1 MVQEQ
6 TERAVALQPGT
17 TVTVH
22 LTPQELA
29 AIQAILN
36 DERHLH
42 SIFPLANGT
51 ITFDHYPFLGRN
63 AAVIPS
69 NTDLTQD
76 AVFALAFGVT
86 FSCDGCAHPRS
97 VYAVPDFTGRSGNV
111 VSVNP
116 LVANSGQNPWFTA
129 SDGTIIATFNPPV
142 RSASIDAYPADAS
155 AQQVP
160 NAQPYIQ
167 GLDASQNEIPGA
179 RATYP
184 SAGWAAGQ
192 TNPSQGP
199 ITGAWETMSISR
211 AQADIHGVEIS
222 LTNTDCYAVFD
233 NLSYQR

>member
-1 MVQEQ
+1 MAQERVQK
-6 TERAVALQPGT
+6 AVTLQPGT
-17 TVTVH
+17 TVTLH
-22 LTPQELA
+22 LTPQELE

-36 DERHLH
+36 DKRHLQ
-42 SIFPLANGT
+42 SIYPLATGT
-51 ITFDHYPFLGRN
+51 IIFDHYPFLFRN
-63 AAVIPS
+63 AAAIPS
-69 NTDLTQD
+69 NTDLAQD
-76 AVFALAFGVT
+76 PVFAMAFGVT
-86 FSCDGCAHPRS
+86 FSCIGCTHGRS

-129 SDGTIIATFNPPV
+129 SDGTIIATFDPPV
-142 RSASIDAYPADAS
+142 RSASIDAFPADAS

-167 GLDASQNEIPGA
+167 GLDASRNEIPGA

-184 SAGWAAGQ
+184 SSGWANGQ
-192 TNPSQGP
+192 PNPSQGP

-211 AQADIHGVEIS
+211 PQADIHAVEIS
-222 LTNTDCYAVFD
+222 LTNTDCEAVFD